1 MKVNVCMP
9 KSSSLITTIEE
20 RISDWLRQKRMI
32 ARMKRFVKKC
42 KGQSF
47 PVELTTQELQE
58 AEILI
63 VKMIQEKYLSEEIA
77 RLKAGKQPK
86 STAIA
91 KLQPIFDEHDV
102 LRVGGRIST
111 SNLEERVKHPVILP
125 KKGSER
131 IVEWHH
137 RNIQH

>member
-1 MKVNVCMP
+1 M
-9 KSSSLITTIEE
+9 
-20 RISDWLRQKRMI
+20 
-32 ARMKRFVKKC
+32 KKC

-91 KLQPIFDEHDV
+91 KLMPIFDESDV

-111 SNLEERVKHPVILP
+111 SDLEERVKHVSDTWCVSDCVDVLRTCINAFVT
-125 KKGSER
+125 R
-131 IVEWHH
+131 IVIILHTVYS
-137 RNIQH
+137 NNAAIM